1 MATDT
6 QNRDIQVKHLV
17 DGWIQQAAT
26 SPAPSQDNDFLKERR
41 LLEQLIPVKAAGF
54 RGVVLTAIVGKT
66 LNANYDPT
74 TDFYACNPRAIFE
87 KGIYYSLV
95 EHGVPCGKSD
105 PLNVAKNARVID
117 KTWAQGR
124 RPESAAMA
132 AVGYI
137 DLLHA
142 NWNDA
147 SYREQ
152 LIVLFFTRLLEYAEF
167 CQSKNVPLGEF
178 AGATPIQLAIKLAD
192 FVEFCPEGGATPQM
206 VVGTLINQLRLDDPD
221 FATVEGAAESV
232 FGTNTTS
239 KKPADVW
246 EVRTDGSLGA
256 LYEITAKPVD
266 TKRIDDC
273 VGSLEAL
280 DLTGGIVTFICRL
293 PQDTVGLGTENQTLI
308 HRGTAFQ
315 FLDMRTFILQIF
327 CALKPEQQE
336 RVIHVTDA
344 FVKETNRKVQTK
356 EGWAKLFG

>member
-1 MATDT
+1 MAADT
-6 QNRDIQVKHLV
+6 LQAKRLV
-17 DGWIQQAAT
+17 EHWIQQAKLM
-26 SPAPSQDNDFLKERR
+26 PSLPQGNDFPKERR

-54 RGVVLTAIVGKT
+54 RGVVLTAIVGKA
-66 LNANYDPT
+66 LNPSYNPT
-74 TDFYACNPRAIFE
+74 NDFYACNPRSIFE
-87 KGIYYSLV
+87 KGIYYALV

-117 KTWAQGR
+117 ATWAQGR

-137 DLLHA
+137 DLLHT
-142 NWNDA
+142 NWHDEP
-147 SYREQ
+147 YRKQ
-152 LIVLFFTRLLEYAEF
+152 LILLFFSRLLEYAEF

-178 AGATPIQLAIKLAD
+178 AGATPIQLAIRLAD
-192 FVEFCPEGGATPQM
+192 FVESCPEGGATPQV

-239 KKPADVW
+239 KKPADIW
-246 EVRTDGSLGA
+246 EVRANGSLGM

-280 DLTGGIVTFICRL
+280 GLTGGMVTFICRL
-293 PQDTVGLGTENQTLI
+293 PQDTAGLRTENQTLI
-308 HRGTAFQ
+308 HLGTAFQ
-315 FLDMRTFILQIF
+315 FLDMRSFILQIF

-344 FVKETNRKVQTK
+344 FVKETNRKIETK
-356 EGWAKLFG
+356 VGWASLFG